1 MVRDCETV
9 YRYMLHNEIGS
20 TNAKLFLSWAFFLE
34 KYRRNFDAANLV
46 MQEGLKRV
54 SGESEEKLLIKKYSE
69 FAERMKL
76 RIKRDILKTLDM
88 GENLS
93 NLQTMLG
100 P

>member
-1 MVRDCETV
+1 
-9 YRYMLHNEIGS
+9 MLHNGIGT
-20 TNAKLFLSWAFFLE
+20 TNANLFLKWAFFLE
-34 KYRRNFDAANLV
+34 KFRRNFDAANLV
-46 MQEGLKRV
+46 FQEGLKRV
-54 SGESEEKLLIKKYSE
+54 SEENQEKLIKRYSE
-69 FAERMKL
+69 FAKRMKE